1 MLKKIRNILR
11 RGLGRDQA
19 ELFFNQTHQVISDD
33 YIQKNL
39 FLNEKYA
46 NDKKLNKY
54 EHQFFSQSG
63 EDGIIEEIFKRIGTT
78 NLFFIEFGVG
88 NGLENNTTSLL
99 NNGWKGLWLECNQE
113 SLKFIENK
121 FKKLIDQ
128 KVLTVDEGYVNAEN
142 IQTLFEKS
150 NVPLELDLLSID
162 IDGNDYWVWNAISK
176 YSPRVV
182 VIEYNP
188 LPGPSMKWVM
198 KYNPVH
204 VYQNSSYYGSS
215 LKSLEL
221 LGTQKGYKLVGCN
234 FTGANAFFIREDLV
248 GDKFLDPYTS
258 ENHYEPSRYFLL
270 KKNGHARD
278 IGEFTNI

>member
-1 MLKKIRNILR
+1 MLKKIKNILR

-19 ELFFNQTHQVISDD
+19 ELFFNQAHQVISDD

-46 NDKKLNKY
+46 PDKKLNKY
-54 EHQFFSQSG
+54 ERQFFSQSG
-63 EDGIIEEIFKRIGTT
+63 EDGIIEEIFHRIGTT
-78 NLFFIEFGVG
+78 NQFFIEFGVG
-88 NGLENNTTSLL
+88 NGLENNTTCLL
-99 NNGWKGLWLECNQE
+99 NSGWKGLWLEFNQE
-113 SLKFIENK
+113 SLKFIRNK

-128 KVLTVDEGYVNAEN
+128 RVLTVDECYVNAQN
-142 IQTLFEKS
+142 IQTLLEKS

-188 LPGPSMKWVM
+188 LPGASLKWVM
-198 KYNPVH
+198 KYNPAH

-221 LGTQKGYKLVGCN
+221 LGAQKGYKLVGCN
-234 FTGANAFFIREDLV
+234 FTGANAFFVREDLV
-248 GDKFLDPYTS
+248 GDKFLEPYTS

-278 IGEFTNI
+278 IGEFTNV